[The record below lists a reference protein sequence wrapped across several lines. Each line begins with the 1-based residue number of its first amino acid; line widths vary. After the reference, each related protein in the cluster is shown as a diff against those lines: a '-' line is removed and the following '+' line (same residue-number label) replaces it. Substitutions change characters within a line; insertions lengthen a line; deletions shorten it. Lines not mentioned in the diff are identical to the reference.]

1 MELFKLL
8 QKKSKLF
15 YVYLAFLAMIN
26 GIWASAL
33 LLFINNKISGEALPF
48 VEEYDWLVY
57 GVLIVV
63 SFTVARL
70 FQAYMIKLTY
80 GLGNE
85 LNLSIFDKLRFSSY
99 QEYINLGEDKVRT
112 AMTDVI
118 TLQKFPQSFIESF
131 NAAVMVLIGVGYL
144 FMINAAGASL
154 ILVAL
159 VVLACIY
166 YFRNISIENDLNKAR
181 DLANVYQGNVND
193 FLRGYKE
200 MKMSTT
206 RSDVMYHKYIKENRN
221 KVKDLTV
228 ITLTKHL
235 VNELMAN
242 YSWYLIIGVILFVLP
257 VTVSMSAD
265 ANVAFMV
272 TLLYL
277 LGPVNVVVGSIHEF
291 TKMKVAVDRLDQFNK
306 VINASENIAIGHG
319 DLTDFNTAF
328 TSIRFED
335 VTFEYTNESK
345 GEVFRLQ
352 PLNLTIEKGENIFI
366 TGGNGSGKSTFIQLL
381 TGLYIPV
388 SGQIYLNEKLITK
401 ENYPYYRD
409 QISCIFTDNYL
420 FSENYNDFDFQQ
432 IEEEL
437 NSLVTKMRLDGIFE
451 YDTEKGRVQTKL
463 SKGQQKRVALIYNLI
478 EKKEVIILDEWAA
491 EQDPAFRE
499 YFYRSILPE
508 LKEMGKTV
516 VAVTHDD
523 AYFDCAERILKFNFG
538 SIIEDTKQTPAKKN
552 SLIKTEAT
560 SIP

>member
-552 SLIKTEAT
+552 SLIKTEAH
-560 SIP
+560 SL

>member
-381 TGLYIPV
+381 TGLYTPV

-538 SIIEDTKQTPAKKN
+538 SIIEDTKQTPAKKTA
-552 SLIKTEAT
+552 S
-560 SIP
+560 